1 MGHFLHLESQ
11 NHGFI
16 EYYWLGVTS
25 SSLLV
30 KHNILH
36 LPEKKPHK
44 LNHRIYAPSS
54 HHSSWHFLPAHESYF
69 WLNVLASVN
78 IS

>member
-30 KHNILH
+30 KHNIPH
-36 LPEKKPHK
+36 LPEKKTI
-44 LNHRIYAPSS
+44 N
-54 HHSSWHFLPAHESYF
+54 
-69 WLNVLASVN
+69 
-78 IS
+78 